1 MYQRLSAVLFPIL
14 AVLLI
19 GAAFWGYQENQEK
32 NTILIKA
39 ENQYQRA
46 FHNLSYDLD
55 QLHSQLGNALAVHSD
70 SKDFQR
76 KSLVNVWRITSE
88 AQNEIGQL
96 PLTLMPFHETEKF
109 LSRIAK
115 FSYDIALRDL
125 GEQPMSAE
133 ENKALLEL
141 YEHSK
146 EIAANIR
153 KVQSKVLDEN
163 LRWMD
168 VEIAMA
174 SQEQNVDNMIIDG
187 FKLVDKR
194 VTEYPEVNL
203 GPAQPNMF
211 ATKERK
217 LNGKMMTPKE
227 IKEKAR
233 DFFQMNPDELKV
245 VENGQGTEYSSYT
258 ITMVNED
265 DRRLKADYSKR
276 GGHLLWFMN
285 QREVDNTALTI
296 DEAVQNAQQFLQQHG
311 FEEMTPVTY
320 DEYNNVVSLVM
331 ARKEGEVIIYPEKLT
346 VKVAL
351 DNGEVT
357 GLQAVDYVYESKD
370 KDKVLPEPALS
381 ADEAKKRLN
390 PNFKVE
396 QQNLVVMETPSRE
409 EVLTYEFIGGINGGT
424 YRIYINAKTG
434 KEEQVKQID
443 QKEIPGS

>member
-19 GAAFWGYQENQEK
+19 GAAYWGYQENQEK

-55 QLHSQLGNALAVHSD
+55 QLHSQLGNTLAVHSD

-88 AQNEIGQL
+88 AQSEIGQL

-109 LSRIAK
+109 LSRISK
-115 FSYDIALRDL
+115 FSYEIALRDL

-133 ENKALLEL
+133 ESKALLDL

-174 SQEQNVDNMIIDG
+174 SQEQNADNMIIDG

-194 VTEYPEVNL
+194 VTEYPELNL
-203 GPAQPNMF
+203 SPAQPNVF
-211 ATKERK
+211 STKEKK
-217 LNGKMMTPKE
+217 LNGKMMTPEE
-227 IKEKAR
+227 IKNKAR
-233 DFFQMNPDELKV
+233 EFFQMNPEELKV

-258 ITMVNED
+258 VTMANED
-265 DRRLKADYSKR
+265 DRRLKADYTKR

-285 QREVDNTALTI
+285 QREVQNTSLTI
-296 DEAVQNAQQFLQQHG
+296 DEAVRNAQQFLQQHG
-311 FEEMTPVTY
+311 FEEMTPITY

-331 ARKEGEVIIYPEKLT
+331 ARKQGDVILYPEKLT

-357 GLQAVDYVYESKD
+357 GLQAVDYVYQSKD
-370 KDKVLPEPALS
+370 KERVVPEPALS
-381 ADEAKKRLN
+381 ADEAKQRLN
-390 PNFKVE
+390 TNFKIE
-396 QQNLVVMETPSRE
+396 QQNLVVMETPTRE
-409 EVLTYEFIGGINGGT
+409 ELLAYEFIGGINGGT

-434 KEEQVKQID
+434 HEEQVKQID
-443 QKEIPGS
+443 QEEIPGS